1 MKTRKAIR
9 KAKSFSTNKV
19 LSGKVNHLIKG
30 TRLDPHPYQ
39 KTEQIEVIA
48 KMEVKSEISEVPSG
62 SRKDLIFLQCENCQ
76 SSGYHQIDAAYRMVD
91 VSKLTDAETQT
102 EPLIETATVSHD
114 VDSVEIVKVG
124 SFPGFNSVPSS
135 AGRSPIVIL
144 SDSEENVDNSSGS
157 EEVLSNNEEE
167 EQSSTDEEL
176 SDSSDEEQSVPKH
189 SQLQKSSKHTPSPRQ
204 STRTQPPSKQSHTS
218 LYSTQNIGSSKH
230 ITPLFDQKAG
240 YKCILHNCVV
250 SKRSVQDLFEHV
262 KTDHTDT
269 PHRCDLCPSAFEF
282 QYQLDRHKTHSG
294 EQSIREEPNN
304 TQRNSME
311 FEDLGQEICE
321 KFKSGKWFVK
331 TSDHQSRMMNCRVC
345 NERLC
350 KDEMDKH
357 IKTLH
362 PKKYFP
368 CSLCPSICTSRF
380 SLDKHKLKH
389 RSGSSKSHECGI
401 CSKTFSDRN
410 HLARHQIVHTG
421 ERHFKCEFCGTL
433 FTTQHAK
440 NRHVRRAHTGEKPF
454 ACTHCGKRFAAS
466 HKRLAHEDSCN

>member
-19 LSGKVNHLIKG
+19 LSGKVTQMMKG
-30 TRLDPHPYQ
+30 TRLDSHSYLKP
-39 KTEQIEVIA
+39 EQIEVVA
-48 KMEVKSEISEVPSG
+48 QMEVTSEISKVPSG
-62 SRKDLIFLQCENCQ
+62 CRKDLIFLQCENCQ
-76 SSGYHQIDAAYRMVD
+76 SSGYHQIDAAYKLVD
-91 VSKLTDAETQT
+91 VSKLTDAGTQT
-102 EPLIETATVSHD
+102 EPLIETASVSHE
-114 VDSVEIVKVG
+114 VEIVKVG
-124 SFPGFNSVPSS
+124 SFPGFNLAPST
-135 AGRSPIVIL
+135 ADRSPIVIL
-144 SDSEENVDNSSGS
+144 SDSEESVDNTSDC
-157 EEVLSNNEEE
+157 EEVLSDNEE

-176 SDSSDEEQSVPKH
+176 SDSSEEEQSVPQQ
-189 SQLQKSSKHTPSPRQ
+189 SQLRNYSKHVPSPRQ

-230 ITPLFDQKAG
+230 ITPLFDKKDG

-250 SKRSVQDLFEHV
+250 SKRSIQDLFEHV
-262 KTDHTDT
+262 KTDHPDT

-331 TSDHQSRMMNCRVC
+331 KSNHQSRMMNCRVC
-345 NERLC
+345 NQRLC
-350 KDEMDKH
+350 KEEMDKH

-389 RSGSSKSHECGI
+389 RSGSSKSYECQI
-401 CSKTFSDRN
+401 CNKKFSDRN

-421 ERHFKCEFCGTL
+421 ERHFKCEYCGTM

-454 ACTHCGKRFAAS
+454 ACTHCGKRFTAS
-466 HKRLAHEDSCN
+466 HKRLAHEESCN